1 MLIPPQYFNTV
12 VLIGTKTE
20 NSINPIATGFLVGFS
35 AGKTDEK
42 DNPLYKVF
50 LVTNRHVFE
59 NKKIVLLRFN
69 LFEGKSKIYELVLEE
84 NGKKLWIAHPNE
96 KIDIAAIPINV
107 NLLKEDK
114 IQYAFFPEEVMAFK
128 NTIFNEGISQG
139 DSIFVLGFPMGI
151 VGEEQNYVVARG
163 GIIARLD
170 EEIIEK
176 NHCFLIDCMVYPG
189 NSGSPVIL
197 KPELVSI
204 EGTKA
209 VNRAYLL
216 GVVSGYIQYKD
227 VAVSEQ
233 THETRIMFVENSGL
247 ATVIPMDFIKETT
260 ELFKQ

>member
-1 MLIPPQYFNTV
+1 MLIPPQYFNSV
-12 VLIGTKTE
+12 VLIGTEVE
-20 NSINPIATGFLVGFS
+20 NKIKPIATGFLVGFS

-42 DNPLYKVF
+42 GNSLYKVF

-59 NKKIVLLRFN
+59 NKKKVQLRFN
-69 LFEGKSKIYELVLEE
+69 LFEGKSKIYDLVLEE
-84 NGKKLWIAHPNE
+84 NGKKFWIANPNE
-96 KIDIAAIPINV
+96 KIDIAVIPINV
-107 NLLKEDK
+107 RLLKEDK
-114 IQYAFFPEEVMAFK
+114 IQYTFFPEEIMAFK

-151 VGEEQNYVVARG
+151 AGEEQNYVVARG

-170 EEIIEK
+170 KEIIEK
-176 NHCFLIDCMVYPG
+176 NHYFLIDCMIYPG

-209 VNRAYLL
+209 VNRAFLL
-216 GVVSGYIQYKD
+216 GVVSGYIPYRD

-233 THETRIMFVENSGL
+233 THESRIMFAENSGL
-247 ATVIPMDFIKETT
+247 ATVVPMDFVKETA
-260 ELFKQ
+260 ELFK